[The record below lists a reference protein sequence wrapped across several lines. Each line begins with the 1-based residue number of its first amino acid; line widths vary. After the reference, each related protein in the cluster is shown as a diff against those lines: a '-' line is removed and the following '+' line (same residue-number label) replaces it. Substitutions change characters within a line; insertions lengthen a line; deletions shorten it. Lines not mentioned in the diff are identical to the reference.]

1 MSEENEAKREIVLNC
16 GYRLVLT
23 ESEIVVKGKRGF
35 QMPIMNAETIYFGE
49 KIENRTVVIETTSG
63 VLYYVG
69 ENELVIFEPENR
81 WFESYYDYKYHSLL
95 VNREEVYDLKIG
107 RKWEL
112 RELPETVVEKLLYR
126 IMLRESELDIFNEE
140 KGGKK
145 FVGLLIHSNGK
156 TPEDDAFELRN
167 KPSQLKLYRT
177 TDVLKLKERPQWG
190 SRGKDAEMTEM
201 YEGDLE
207 PESDSEEGEEDK
219 EVEVVNEEDKLVKL
233 KRARREWSK
242 RMRMER
248 A

>member
-1 MSEENEAKREIVLNC
+1 MSEQNEANREIVLNC

-49 KIENRTVVIETTSG
+49 KIENRTVVVETTKG

-112 RELPETVVEKLLYR
+112 RELPEPIVEKLLYR

-140 KGGKK
+140 KCGKK
-145 FVGLLIHSNGK
+145 FGGLLIHSNEK
-156 TPEDDAFELRN
+156 TPQDDTFELRN

-190 SRGKDAEMTEM
+190 SRKDAEMTEM

-207 PESDSEEGEEDK
+207 PESDSEGEEEE
-219 EVEVVNEEDKLVKL
+219 EVEVVNEDDKLVKV
-233 KRARREWSK
+233 KRARKEWSK
-242 RMRMER
+242 RMRMGR